1 MKEEHIFAI
10 CAYKESA
17 YLEACIQSL
26 ERQTR
31 KSKII
36 LATSTPNTYIENLCS
51 KYQIPMYVNKG
62 EKGITQDWNF
72 AYKCADSRYVTI
84 AHQDDV
90 YLPDYWEKV
99 FNHIKRAK
107 KPLIAFGDYG
117 ELRNKTVV
125 TDNKLLKVK
134 RTMLLPLRIRKFWA
148 SKFIRRRILS
158 FGCAICCPSVT
169 FDKKNLPQP
178 MFRPGFRS
186 AEDWEAWER
195 LSRRKGSFVYVHDV
209 IMYHRIHEASETSII
224 LKDNARKKEDYTMF
238 RKFWPAPIAKMLVK
252 LYSSSEKSN
261 EL

>member
-26 ERQTR
+26 KRQTR

-72 AYKCADSRYVTI
+72 AYQCADSRYVTI

-99 FNHIKRAK
+99 YNHIKRAK

-117 ELRNKTVV
+117 ELRNKKNHAASAAYSEILV
-125 TDNKLLKVK
+125 LKIYKKAYFVIWMCN
-134 RTMLLPLRIRKFWA
+134 MLPFCYI
-148 SKFIRRRILS
+148 
-158 FGCAICCPSVT
+158 
-169 FDKKNLPQP
+169 
-178 MFRPGFRS
+178 
-186 AEDWEAWER
+186 
-195 LSRRKGSFVYVHDV
+195 
-209 IMYHRIHEASETSII
+209 
-224 LKDNARKKEDYTMF
+224 
-238 RKFWPAPIAKMLVK
+238 
-252 LYSSSEKSN
+252 
-261 EL
+261 

>member
-26 ERQTR
+26 KRQTR

-51 KYQIPMYVNKG
+51 KYQIPMYVNHG

-72 AYKCADSRYVTI
+72 AYQCADSRYVTI

-99 FNHIKRAK
+99 YNHIKRAK

-134 RTMLLPLRIRKFWA
+134 RTMQYAALLLHLTKRIC
-148 SKFIRRRILS
+148 LS
-158 FGCAICCPSVT
+158 RCSVQDSGVQRT
-169 FDKKNLPQP
+169 G
-178 MFRPGFRS
+178 RPGNGCPEEK
-186 AEDWEAWER
+186 AV
-195 LSRRKGSFVYVHDV
+195 LSMYMMLLCIIEFMRNRKQASF
-209 IMYHRIHEASETSII
+209 
-224 LKDNARKKEDYTMF
+224 
-238 RKFWPAPIAKMLVK
+238 
-252 LYSSSEKSN
+252 
-261 EL
+261 

>member
-1 MKEEHIFAI
+1 M
-10 CAYKESA
+10 
-17 YLEACIQSL
+17 
-26 ERQTR
+26 
-31 KSKII
+31 
-36 LATSTPNTYIENLCS
+36 
-51 KYQIPMYVNKG
+51 
-62 EKGITQDWNF
+62 
-72 AYKCADSRYVTI
+72 
-84 AHQDDV
+84 
-90 YLPDYWEKV
+90 
-99 FNHIKRAK
+99 
-107 KPLIAFGDYG
+107 IAFGDYG

-134 RTMLLPLRIRKFWA
+134 RTMLLPLRIRKFWS

-178 MFRPGFRS
+178 VFRPGFRS

-209 IMYHRIHEASETSII
+209 IMYHRIHEESETSII